1 MRWLKNLLFA
11 GIYVTL
17 IPACNQLAS
26 IKTTETKEDFSFVFM
41 TDIHLQ
47 PEKNAIQGFQKAID
61 EVNTLN
67 PDFVIT
73 GGDNIMDALAQNR
86 ERSDSLYR
94 LFDSMIESFD
104 MPVYTT
110 MGNHELFGVYEQSGI
125 SSEHP
130 EYGKKMYEKRLADR
144 YYTFEHKGWQFII
157 LDGVEI
163 TDERRYRGFVDSLQM
178 EWLKQQLQQ
187 IGKEKPVIIS
197 IHIPLLSVE
206 SHFALGPTQAFKN
219 NSIVNNANEVI
230 DILND
235 YNVKLVLQGHT
246 HFLEDIFYNGI
257 HYITGG
263 AVSGAVWNGKRF
275 EMEEGF
281 LVVSIKNNQQFS
293 WEYIDYGWE
302 ANQ

>member
-1 MRWLKNLLFA
+1 MRFMKNLLLF
-11 GIYVTL
+11 L
-17 IPACNQLAS
+17 IFTVVFLTCKRLPS
-26 IKTTETKEDFSFVFM
+26 TEAKEKFSFVFM

-47 PEKNAIQGFQKAID
+47 PEKNAIQGFQKAI
-61 EVNTLN
+61 ENVNTLN
-67 PDFVIT
+67 PDLVIT
-73 GGDNIMDALAQNR
+73 GGDNIMDALAQNW

-94 LFDSMIESFD
+94 LFESEVESFN

-110 MGNHELFGVYEQSGI
+110 IGNHDLFGVYQQSGI
-125 SSEHP
+125 SQEHP
-130 EYGKKMYEKRLADR
+130 EYGTKMYEKRLADR
-144 YYTFEHKGWQFII
+144 YYTFEHKGWQFIV

-163 TDERRYRGFVDSLQM
+163 TDERRYRGFVDSVQM
-178 EWLKQQLQQ
+178 VWLKQQLQQ
-187 IGKEKPVIIS
+187 IGKEKPIIIS

-230 DILND
+230 NVLKD

-246 HFLEDIFYNGI
+246 HFLEDIYYNGI

-263 AVSGAVWNGKRF
+263 AVSGSVWNGKRF

-281 LVVSIKNNQQFS
+281 LNIHIKNNEQFS

-302 ANQ
+302 VD

>member
-1 MRWLKNLLFA
+1 MKWLKNLLFA
-11 GIYVTL
+11 GVYATL
-17 IPACNQLAS
+17 VLACNQS
-26 IKTTETKEDFSFVFM
+26 SSTNTTETEENFSFVFM

-61 EVNTLN
+61 KVNTLK

-73 GGDNIMDALAQNR
+73 GGDNIMDAFAQSW
-86 ERSDSLYR
+86 ERSDSLYH
-94 LFDSMIESFD
+94 LFGSMIESFK

-110 MGNHELFGVYEQSGI
+110 IGNHELFGVYLQSGI
-125 SSEHP
+125 SPEHP
-130 EYGKKMYEKRLADR
+130 EYGKKMYKKRLADQ

-163 TDERRYRGFVDSLQM
+163 TDERRYKGFVDSLQM

-206 SHFALGPTQAFKN
+206 SHFALGPTQAFKE

-230 DILND
+230 DILKE

-281 LVVSIKNNQQFS
+281 LVVSIKDNQQFS

-302 ANQ
+302 VP